1 MQSEYWILSMLV
13 EEKFMN
19 KVIEHIKAHVSIYI
33 IVFVSLLLA
42 LLACFWIP
50 KAGYDLREYYNWI
63 DKMKTFNRSDL
74 IKFIFGRGEYVTM
87 LYFYLIS
94 LIGKYQILQFL
105 PTFIFY
111 FLTLYILVDY
121 SKSNNVHYIHIVSA
135 FALLFA
141 LVEYIYV
148 IGCFRYTL
156 AFSIFIFSLYLEYI
170 KRIKNKKWCV
180 FLYLLS
186 CFVHNSAFILLMFYF
201 INSIRIKKVKYC
213 LIGAILL
220 ILIVPE
226 IITVPLHLLQLDFVG
241 NVAYK
246 FVGYLSKWQQQSINL
261 QYTYRIIQ
269 IFTVFGVN
277 FYFDLKM
284 NGKEK
289 FCNYNGYIYPLLIFT
304 IFSIPYYTLF
314 MRFNDFMLL
323 ASSIKIL
330 EVLNKK
336 DRKIKRIIILM
347 IFLLF
352 FITGIR
358 IQIPVFKSMFG

>member
-1 MQSEYWILSMLV
+1 
-13 EEKFMN
+13 
-19 KVIEHIKAHVSIYI
+19 
-33 IVFVSLLLA
+33 
-42 LLACFWIP
+42 
-50 KAGYDLREYYNWI
+50 
-63 DKMKTFNRSDL
+63 
-74 IKFIFGRGEYVTM
+74 
-87 LYFYLIS
+87 
-94 LIGKYQILQFL
+94 
-105 PTFIFY
+105 
-111 FLTLYILVDY
+111 
-121 SKSNNVHYIHIVSA
+121 
-135 FALLFA
+135 
-141 LVEYIYV
+141 
-148 IGCFRYTL
+148 
-156 AFSIFIFSLYLEYI
+156 
-170 KRIKNKKWCV
+170 
-180 FLYLLS
+180 
-186 CFVHNSAFILLMFYF
+186 MFYF

-277 FYFDLKM
+277 LYFDLKM